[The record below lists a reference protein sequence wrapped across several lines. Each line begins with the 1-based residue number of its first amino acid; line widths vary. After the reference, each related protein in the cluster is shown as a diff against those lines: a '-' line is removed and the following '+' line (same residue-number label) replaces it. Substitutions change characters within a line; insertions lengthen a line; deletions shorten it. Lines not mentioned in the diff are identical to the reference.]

1 MTITLKVPSIACEG
15 CATTITKAIQKGQ
28 EGAQVIVD
36 VAQKLVSVETSA
48 TVAQIQQ
55 LIESAGYAVTNELTQ
70 KP

>member
-15 CATTITKAIQKGQ
+15 CATTITQAIQKGQ
-28 EGAQVIVD
+28 EDAQVSVD
-36 VAQKLVSVETSA
+36 VAQKLVSVETTA

-55 LIESAGYAVTNELTQ
+55 LIESAGYPVTNELTQ